1 MKLFRFGNF
10 GQETPGT
17 TLPDGT
23 RVDGSA
29 FGEDWNEQFFG
40 SGGLSRLA
48 SWIET
53 EGPSAPRVAD
63 GVRIGAP
70 ICRPSKIVC
79 IGLNYR
85 DHAAETGAELPVEPV
100 IFFKSTT
107 AMVGPDDDVI
117 LPPESKKSDWEV
129 ELAVVVGATLS
140 HADRKTA
147 ANSIAGYCLHND
159 LSEREFQLERSG
171 QWVKGKSCNTF
182 APLGPEL
189 VTPDELPDPLHLD
202 MGLKVNGET
211 LQKSNTRELHFDVPQ
226 ILSSVSQY
234 MTLLPGDV
242 ISTGTPAGVG
252 LGLDPPRFLKAG
264 DVMELFIEGLGTQRQ
279 NVRAFGR

>member
-1 MKLFRFGNF
+1 MKLFRFGNT
-10 GQETPGT
+10 GQELPGAV
-17 TLPDGT
+17 LPDGK
-23 RVDGSA
+23 RIDCSG
-29 FGEDWNEQFFG
+29 FGQDWNEKFFET
-40 SGGLSRLA
+40 GGLSRLA
-48 SWIET
+48 SWLEQ
-53 EGPSAPRVAD
+53 EGPKAPEVAT
-63 GVRIGAP
+63 GTRLGPP

-85 DHAAETGAELPVEPV
+85 DHAAETGAELPAEPV

-107 AMVGPDDDVI
+107 AIVGPDDDVL
-117 LPPESKKSDWEV
+117 LPRGSVKSDWEV
-129 ELAVVVGATLS
+129 ELAVVVGAPLS
-140 HADRKTA
+140 YADKNTA
-147 ANSIAGYCLHND
+147 AASIAGYCLHND
-159 LSEREFQLERSG
+159 LSEREFQLERCG

-202 MGLKVNGET
+202 MWLTVNGEK
-211 LQKSNTRELHFDVPQ
+211 LQQSNTRELFFDVPT

-252 LGLDPPRFLKAG
+252 LGLDPPRFLKPG
-264 DVMELFIEGLGTQRQ
+264 DVMELSIEGLGTQRQ
-279 NVRAFGR
+279 EVRPTD

>member
-1 MKLFRFGNF
+1 MRLFRFGDP
-10 GQETPGT
+10 GQEHPGAV
-17 TLPDGT
+17 LPDGT
-23 RVDGSA
+23 RVDCSGC
-29 FGEDWNEQFFG
+29 GEDWNEQFFQT
-40 SGGLSRLA
+40 GGLSRLA
-48 SWIET
+48 TWLEQN
-53 EGPSAPRVAD
+53 GSAAPVVAD
-63 GVRIGAP
+63 GTRLGAP

-85 DHAAETGAELPVEPV
+85 DHAAETGTELPEEPV

-107 AMVGPDDDVI
+107 AIVGPCDDVL
-117 LPPESKKSDWEV
+117 LPPESTKSDWEV

-140 HADRKTA
+140 YVDRQTA
-147 ANSIAGYCLHND
+147 ASSIAGYCLHND
-159 LSEREFQLERSG
+159 LSEREFQLERCG

-202 MGLKVNGET
+202 MWLKVNGET
-211 LQKSNTRELHFDVPQ
+211 LQKSNTRELFFDVPT

-234 MTLLPGDV
+234 MTLLPGDL

-264 DVMELFIEGLGTQRQ
+264 DVMELSIDGLGTQRQ
-279 NVRAFGR
+279 NVCPSD

>member
-1 MKLFRFGNF
+1 MRLFRFGHP
-10 GQETPGT
+10 GQEQPGAV
-17 TLPDGT
+17 LPDGK
-23 RVDGSA
+23 RIDCSG
-29 FGEDWNEQFFG
+29 FGEDWNEQFFETD
-40 SGGLSRLA
+40 GLSRLA
-48 SWIET
+48 SWLEQQ
-53 EGPSAPRVAD
+53 GPTAD
-63 GVRIGAP
+63 EVPQGVRLGP
-70 ICRPSKIVC
+70 PVGRPSKIVC

-85 DHAAETGAELPVEPV
+85 DHAKETGAELPAEPV

-107 AMVGPDDDVI
+107 AIVGPNDDVLI
-117 LPPESKKSDWEV
+117 PPSSTKSDWEV
-129 ELAVVVGATLS
+129 ELAVVVGNTLS
-140 HADRKTA
+140 YADQATA
-147 ANSIAGYCLHND
+147 TKGIAGYCLHND
-159 LSEREFQLERSG
+159 LSEREFQLERCG

-202 MGLKVNGET
+202 MWLTVNGEM
-211 LQKSNTRELHFDVPQ
+211 LQKSNTRELFFDVPT

-264 DVMELFIEGLGTQRQ
+264 DVMELSIEGLGTQRQ
-279 NVRAFGR
+279 TACSSD

>member
-1 MKLFRFGNF
+1 MRLFRFGDA
-10 GQETPGT
+10 GQERPGAV
-17 TLPDGT
+17 LPDGD
-23 RVDGSA
+23 RIDCNA
-29 FGEDWNEQFFG
+29 LGEDWNEQFFG

-48 SWIET
+48 SWLET
-53 EGPSAPRVAD
+53 DGSRAPRVAS
-63 GVRIGAP
+63 GVRIGPPVA
-70 ICRPSKIVC
+70 RPSKIVC

-85 DHAAETGAELPVEPV
+85 DHAAETGAELPAEPV

-107 AMVGPDDDVI
+107 AIVGPDDDVI
-117 LPPESKKSDWEV
+117 LPPESTKSDWEV

-140 HADRKTA
+140 HANRQTA

-159 LSEREFQLERSG
+159 LSEREFQLERCG

-202 MGLKVNGET
+202 MWLKVNGEE
-211 LQKSNTRELHFDVPQ
+211 LQRSNTRELHFGVPE
-226 ILSSVSQY
+226 ILSSASQY
-234 MTLLPGDV
+234 MTLLPGDI

-264 DVMELFIEGLGTQRQ
+264 DVMELSIEGLGSQRQ
-279 NVRAFGR
+279 DVRAFGQ